1 MYKKIFD
8 RLFFIFFC
16 FREKKTKKLSELKR
30 LLFFFIINYFGF
42 IFCLEEK
49 NIDKHKFDLLL

>member
-1 MYKKIFD
+1 MFKKYLTVYFS
-8 RLFFIFFC
+8 FFFC